1 MDRCAR
7 VAVVLMASLSIFI
20 YVGLLSSLWSPPH
33 VVAVQ
38 VVRSLRFYLVVGLL
52 LLLIC
57 VALIAIWGS
66 FRQWRLRIILPI
78 ALLPFLALWYAM

>member
-7 VAVVLMASLSIFI
+7 VAVVLMASFSIFV
-20 YVGLLSSLWSPPH
+20 YVGLLSSLWSPPP

-38 VVRSLRFYLVVGLL
+38 VVRSLRFYLLVGLL

-57 VALIAIWGS
+57 IALIAIWGS